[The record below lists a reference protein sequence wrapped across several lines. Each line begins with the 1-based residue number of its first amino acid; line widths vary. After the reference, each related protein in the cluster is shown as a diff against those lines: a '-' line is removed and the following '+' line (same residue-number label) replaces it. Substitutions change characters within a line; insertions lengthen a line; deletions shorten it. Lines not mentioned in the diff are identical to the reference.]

1 MKVRGITI
9 PDLHHFKDF
18 HLDLTYPAGHPKA
31 GRALD
36 KVCFIGQS
44 GTGKTTLLKLI
55 SVISYKSYSYSEIGL
70 MDQIKQVSL
79 DFEFEDFVSSK
90 KINFDKDETEQ
101 GGEKVSN
108 YWSKIY
114 QNGAEVE
121 FKNVLPQW
129 GIYSGSVKPAT
140 IYFPA
145 DLDYRLEVEHGDL
158 LDLQDR
164 RHIDFSSYSAA
175 NTWTIILNEIQKY
188 QEEEIKIRQ
197 EISHIAEKA
206 TDIKAI
212 QKAVKK
218 LEKWRNETPSPVQ
231 NIADKCLDPLLKNF
245 GLRVKTKLD
254 FQGKDDIGFLKIED
268 FAGNEVPNGLL
279 STGTKQVM
287 LSALPLYLLQPNK
300 CQILYDEPERS
311 LYPDLQRTIIDYYL
325 GLTIDCQFFFS
336 THSPIIASS
345 FEPWEIVELKFDKNW
360 NIYRDLYYEGE
371 NHVDNYFVDPRYL
384 DYDLILKKIFDLD
397 DTSTDMRTEAIVEL
411 TMLKNQ
417 IDTLKEKGQLKTPK
431 AKEIV
436 TRYKMLAQKLA
447 WKTE

>member
-1 MKVRGITI
+1 MKVRSITI
-9 PDLHHFKDF
+9 PDLHHFKDL

-31 GRALD
+31 GKALD
-36 KVCFIGQS
+36 KVCIIGQS

-55 SVISYKSYSYSEIGL
+55 SVISHRSHSYNEIGS
-70 MDQIKQVSL
+70 MAQIEQVTL
-79 DFEFEDFVSSK
+79 GFEFEDFIASK
-90 KINFDKDETEQ
+90 RIGFEDESDQ
-101 GGEKVSN
+101 GKKKTSY
-108 YWSKIY
+108 YWNTIY
-114 QNGAEVE
+114 QNGTEVE
-121 FKNVLPQW
+121 FENAVSKWISYTDV
-129 GIYSGSVKPAT
+129 IKPAT

-145 DLDYRLEVEHGDL
+145 DLDYKLEVEHDDL
-158 LDLQDR
+158 LDLQDLFN
-164 RHIDFSSYSAA
+164 IDFSSYSAV
-175 NTWTIILNEIQKY
+175 NTWTIILNKIQKY

-231 NIADKCLDPLLKNF
+231 DIADKCLDPLLKNF

-325 GLTIDCQFFFS
+325 SLTTDSQFFFS

-417 IDTLKEKGQLKTPK
+417 IDTLKEKGRLKTPK

-436 TRYKMLAQKLA
+436 TRYKVLAQKLA

>member
-55 SVISYKSYSYSEIGL
+55 SVISYMGYSYSEIGS
-70 MDQIKQVSL
+70 MDQIKQVIL
-79 DFEFEDFVSSK
+79 DFEFENFISSK
-90 KINFDKDETEQ
+90 NIDFEDEIDQGKKIIN
-101 GGEKVSN
+101 N
-108 YWSKIY
+108 YWNPIY
-114 QNGAEVE
+114 QNGREVE
-121 FKNVLPQW
+121 FENVMPKW
-129 GIYSGSVKPAT
+129 ETYVEPIRPFS

-145 DLDYRLEVEHGDL
+145 DLDYKLEVEHDDL
-158 LDLQDR
+158 LDLR
-164 RHIDFSSYSAA
+164 ELSAIDFSSYSAA
-175 NTWTIILNEIQKY
+175 NTWTIILKEIQKY

-197 EISHIAEKA
+197 EISHIVEKT

-218 LEKWRNETPSPVQ
+218 LQKWSKETPSPVQ
-231 NIADKCLDPLLKNF
+231 HIADRCLDPLLKNF

-254 FQGKDDIGFLKIED
+254 FQRKDDIGFLKIED
-268 FAGNEVPNGLL
+268 FAGNEVQNGLL

-325 GLTIDCQFFFS
+325 GLTADCQFFFS

-447 WKTE
+447 WKIE

>member
-1 MKVRGITI
+1 M
-9 PDLHHFKDF
+9 
-18 HLDLTYPAGHPKA
+18 
-31 GRALD
+31 
-36 KVCFIGQS
+36 
-44 GTGKTTLLKLI
+44 
-55 SVISYKSYSYSEIGL
+55 
-70 MDQIKQVSL
+70 
-79 DFEFEDFVSSK
+79 
-90 KINFDKDETEQ
+90 
-101 GGEKVSN
+101 
-108 YWSKIY
+108 
-114 QNGAEVE
+114 
-121 FKNVLPQW
+121 
-129 GIYSGSVKPAT
+129 
-140 IYFPA
+140 
-145 DLDYRLEVEHGDL
+145 
-158 LDLQDR
+158 
-164 RHIDFSSYSAA
+164 
-175 NTWTIILNEIQKY
+175 
-188 QEEEIKIRQ
+188 
-197 EISHIAEKA
+197 
-206 TDIKAI
+206 
-212 QKAVKK
+212 
-218 LEKWRNETPSPVQ
+218 Q

>member
-1 MKVRGITI
+1 MKVRSITI
-9 PDLHHFKDF
+9 PELHHFKDL

-31 GRALD
+31 GKALD
-36 KVCFIGQS
+36 KVCIIGQS

-55 SVISYKSYSYSEIGL
+55 SAISYNGYSYSEIGS
-70 MDQIKQVSL
+70 MDQICQVSL
-79 DFEFEDFVSSK
+79 DFEFEDFIVSKFIDFDDESDPEKKIVSSYW
-90 KINFDKDETEQ
+90 NDFYRN
-101 GGEKVSN
+101 GEEIEFESIE
-108 YWSKIY
+108 SKWEAYLDAI
-114 QNGAEVE
+114 
-121 FKNVLPQW
+121 
-129 GIYSGSVKPAT
+129 KPT
-140 IYFPA
+140 SIFFPA
-145 DLDYRLEVEHGDL
+145 DLDYKLEVEHDSL
-158 LDLQDR
+158 LDLQELKN
-164 RHIDFSSYSAA
+164 IDFSSYSAA

-218 LEKWRNETPSPVQ
+218 LEKWRHETPSPVQ
-231 NIADKCLDPLLKNF
+231 GIADKCLDPLLKNF

-268 FAGNEVPNGLL
+268 FSGNEVPNGLL

-287 LSALPLYLLQPNK
+287 LSALPLYLLQPSK

-311 LYPDLQRTIIDYYL
+311 LYPDLQRTIIDYYQS
-325 GLTIDCQFFFS
+325 LTTDCQFFFS

-371 NHVDNYFVDPRYL
+371 NHVENYFVDPRYL
-384 DYDLILKKIFDLD
+384 DYDLILKKIFDLA

-436 TRYKMLAQKLA
+436 TRYKVLAQKLA

>member
-1 MKVRGITI
+1 MKVRSITI
-9 PDLHHFKDF
+9 PDLHHFKDL

-31 GRALD
+31 GQALD
-36 KVCFIGQS
+36 KVCIIGQS

-55 SVISYKSYSYSEIGL
+55 SVLSYRGSLYKELGS
-70 MDQIKQVSL
+70 MDQISQISL
-79 DFEFEDFVSSK
+79 GFEFEDLIASQTIAFDDEADPEK
-90 KINFDKDETEQ
+90 KM
-101 GGEKVSN
+101 VAY
-108 YWSKIY
+108 YWNVAY
-114 QNGAEVE
+114 QDDAAIELERAN
-121 FKNVLPQW
+121 LQW
-129 GIYSGSVKPAT
+129 DTYIKSIKQTS

-145 DLDYRLEVEHGDL
+145 DLDYKLEVEHDDL
-158 LDLQDR
+158 LNLQDQKN
-164 RHIDFSSYSAA
+164 IDFSSYSAA
-175 NTWTIILNEIQKY
+175 NTWTIILNEIRRY

-206 TDIKAI
+206 IDLKSI
-212 QKAVKK
+212 QNAVKK
-218 LEKWRNETPSPVQ
+218 LEKWRRETRSPVQ
-231 NIADKCLDPLLKNF
+231 DIADKCLDPLLKNF

-287 LSALPLYLLQPNK
+287 LSALPLYLLQPEK

-311 LYPDLQRTIIDYYL
+311 LYPDLQRTIIDYYQS
-325 GLTIDCQFFFS
+325 LTTDCQFFFA

-384 DYDLILKKIFDLD
+384 DYDLILKKVFDLK
-397 DTSTDMRTEAIVEL
+397 DTSTDLRMEALVEL

-417 IDTLKEKGQLKTPK
+417 LDQLKQDGKLKTPK
-431 AKEIV
+431 AKEIL
-436 TRYKMLAQKLA
+436 TRYKLLAQKLA